1 MRVMQKLDGE
11 GVELRRKRSL
21 KRRLYTSSLA
31 FYYMLSEFF
40 FVINR
45 VQTLLGI
52 LMDMISSVILEYVS
66 MDAWTGMMIF
76 VNTMYT
82 HLY

>member
-1 MRVMQKLDGE
+1 
-11 GVELRRKRSL
+11 
-21 KRRLYTSSLA
+21 
-31 FYYMLSEFF
+31 MLSEFF

>member
-1 MRVMQKLDGE
+1 MK
-11 GVELRRKRSL
+11 
-21 KRRLYTSSLA
+21 
-31 FYYMLSEFF
+31 F

-76 VNTMYT
+76 VNAMYT
-82 HLY
+82 HLYYFFPQNTVVKSNTNKP